1 MKLTKSQL
9 IKIIKEELENLA
21 EAEEAWVLERSGVT
35 FAEKFV
41 VGGSPQDPKF
51 GSLGQAK
58 TFGSKEAAKS
68 FATKSDIH
76 VSVKSKESLS
86 EAYGGALGS
95 FPERYGEISPRR
107 GHPMYK
113 ADDELR
119 EIGSNIGNILSLTER
134 AITDLKTMQAR
145 YGEMAHMGAYA
156 NITKEA
162 AQQLSEKYRDA
173 LDRAHTQLSR
183 PKQLGEKELTKPE
196 KKEKERLVKG
206 MKKDASGFEK
216 RYPGRGEEVM
226 YATATKQAKKR
237 K

>member
-1 MKLTKSQL
+1 MKLTKQKL
-9 IKIIKEELENLA
+9 KQIIKEELENLV

-68 FATKSDIH
+68 FAAKSDIH

-86 EAYGGALGS
+86 EAYGGAKGR
-95 FPERYGEISPRR
+95 FPDRYGDAHKISPRR

-113 ADDELR
+113 TDDELR
-119 EIGSNIGNILSLTER
+119 EIGANIGDLLELTER
-134 AITDLKTMQAR
+134 AISHLSEIQAR

-156 NITKEA
+156 TMVQKA
-162 AQQLSEKYRDA
+162 AQTLSDKYKLA
-173 LDRAHTQLSR
+173 LDELSR
-183 PKQLGEKELTKPE
+183 ST
-196 KKEKERLVKG
+196 
-206 MKKDASGFEK
+206 
-216 RYPGRGEEVM
+216 GRGWYE
-226 YATATKQAKKR
+226 
-237 K
+237 